1 MSEYGVRTD
10 MLSLDGWLKVRTTK
24 KDSQCLDC
32 KTPYIDIGES
42 ISLVFIPGKPN
53 RHTCK
58 QCALKHI
65 AKGAADYTKQI
76 EEANMNKQELIDK
89 IMAVPGHNYT
99 TTHTHSYNEYNN
111 LTLKDVSKL
120 ETILVEVLEAKAKQD
135 EIDADVAKYVDV
147 PTEPY
152 LKEEYGVYED
162 RVYLQSPLQIEQYFL
177 DNGADHLKCG
187 QGYAE
192 FDTDVLVKIGDRFY
206 KVHIEAEIGSAKQD
220 RGDRLYWVENVRHVT
235 YEEVPKPCPKA
246 REDKTYN
253 LKNLSV
259 DDISAID
266 SLLKSRGIENS

>member
-24 KDSQCLDC
+24 KDSKCSDC

-42 ISLVFIPGKPN
+42 LSLVFIPGKPN

-58 QCALKHI
+58 RCALKHI
-65 AKGAADYTKQI
+65 AKGAVDYTKQI

-89 IMAVPGHNYT
+89 IMAIPGHNYT
-99 TTHTHSYNEYNN
+99 TTHTHSYNEYKN

-120 ETILVEVLEAKAKQD
+120 EGILVEVLEAKAKQD
-135 EIDADVAKYVDV
+135 EIDADVAKYIDV

-162 RVYLQSPLQIEQYFL
+162 KVYLQSPLQIEQYFIES
-177 DNGADHLKCG
+177 GADHLECG

-192 FDTDVLVKIGDRFY
+192 AEKDILVKIGGRFY
-206 KVHIEAEIGSAKQD
+206 EVHIEAQIESSKQD
-220 RGDRLYWVENVRHVT
+220 RGDRLYWVKKISYVT
-235 YEEVPKPCPKA
+235 YEEVPKPSPKA

-253 LKNLSV
+253 LKQLSAE
-259 DDISAID
+259 DIVAIG
-266 SLLKSRGIENS
+266 SLLKSRGIESV